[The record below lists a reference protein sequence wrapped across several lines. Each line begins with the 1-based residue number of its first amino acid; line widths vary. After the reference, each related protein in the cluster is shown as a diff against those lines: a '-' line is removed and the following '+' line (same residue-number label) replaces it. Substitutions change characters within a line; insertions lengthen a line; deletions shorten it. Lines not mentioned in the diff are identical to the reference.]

1 MYTRVHLFQIL
12 KLMKHRFSILLG
24 FVVVFLAASC
34 RPENVPTSSKPPQSF
49 LDLVAA
55 YEADAQYYG
64 VSQTSSFAKV
74 FIVGGDVVVPKSE
87 MAIEDCTGGVE
98 PKAVTYDGPTGKWR
112 VGGELTDI
120 MRTSG
125 EAVESF
131 PVYAY
136 FNEKLLCIY
145 ASNNDIF
152 VFNNI
157 NYKEPGPDDPDP
169 IDPPTP
175 PTAYQIP
182 RIYLTTE
189 NGQSIRTKDSYVPG
203 KIRVED
209 PSCTFSEEAVFEA
222 EMGIRGR
229 GNTAWGMPKKPYK
242 IKLNEKA
249 KILGI
254 HKDKEWVLLANYDD
268 KSLLRNIVAMEIS
281 RRLGFSWT
289 PEMISVEVWLNGDYQ
304 GVYTFTEHKKVS
316 KHRVNIDVATP
327 EDNTGEG
334 LTGGFYMEFENES
347 MNEPTWF
354 TTTRYGVTLMLHE
367 PEVPTK
373 EQLEWLVNYVNAFE
387 STLYALG
394 HDDRG
399 EKNYYDYIDVDS
411 FINYYIL
418 EELAKDPDANF
429 RKSTYLTKEK
439 GKKLEL
445 YHVWDFDITFG
456 NCNYWGDG
464 LIPENFVLKDC
475 VWYNRLFNKDRAWV
489 EAVQKRWKEVLP
501 QLETIPQFIDEQVK
515 LLDGAQD
522 ANFTKWPILGQY
534 VWPNAVWYDT
544 YEEEI
549 TYLKDFYLD
558 RLYWLDDAIANL

>member
-1 MYTRVHLFQIL
+1 MYAHVHLL
-12 KLMKHRFSILLG
+12 KKETLMKFRLG
-24 FVVVFLAASC
+24 IYAVICAIVLAVSC
-34 RPENVPTSSKPPQSF
+34 QPEVVPTTNKPPQSF

-64 VSQTSSFAKV
+64 VASSSSFAKV
-74 FIVGGDVVVPKSE
+74 FIVGGDIIVPKSE
-87 MAIEDCTGGVE
+87 MTIEDCTGGIE
-98 PKAVTYDGPTGKWR
+98 PKAVTYDGSTGKWK

-125 EAVESF
+125 EAIESF

-136 FNEKLLCIY
+136 FNEKALCIY
-145 ASNNDIF
+145 ASNNDVF

-157 NYKEPGPDDPDP
+157 NYKEQDPDNP
-169 IDPPTP
+169 VTPPTP
-175 PTAYQIP
+175 ITKYEIP
-182 RIYLTTE
+182 RIYITTD
-189 NGQSIRTKDSYVPG
+189 NHQAINSKSSYVPG

-209 PSCTFSEEAVFEA
+209 PSCTFSDEAVFEA
-222 EMGIRGR
+222 SMDIRGR
-229 GNTAWGMPKKPYK
+229 GNTTWGMPKKPYK

-268 KSLLRNIVAMEIS
+268 KTLLRNIVAMEIS

-289 PEMISVEVWLNGDYQ
+289 PTMISVELWVNDSYQ

-316 KHRVNIDVATP
+316 KHRVNIEPATP
-327 EDNTGEG
+327 ENNSGEG
-334 LTGGFYMEFENES
+334 LTGGYYMEFENES

-354 TTTRYGVTLMLHE
+354 KTTRYGVTLMLHE
-367 PEVPTK
+367 PEEPTA
-373 EQLEWLVNYVNAFE
+373 EQLDWLVNYVEAFE
-387 STLYALG
+387 NTLYALG

-399 EKNYYDYIDVDS
+399 ETNYYDYIDVDS

-429 RKSTYLTKEK
+429 RKSTFLTKEK

-464 LIPENFVLKDC
+464 FHPEDFLLKGC
-475 VWYNRLFNKDRAWV
+475 VWYNRLFGKDRAWI
-489 EAVQKRWKEVLP
+489 EAVQKRWKEVYP

-515 LLDGAQD
+515 LLDGAQVD
-522 ANFTKWPILGQY
+522 NFIKWPILGKY

-549 TYLKDFYLD
+549 TYLKDFYID
-558 RLYWLDDAIANL
+558 RLYWLDEQIGQL